1 MIKASPDSKNP
12 SVILSC
18 ASDDE
23 EDVEKKPPV
32 RDTLSADQPARSARL
47 LRGLRR
53 KLSKTKSGDEKGD
66 SASKTGAEKKDD
78 KASTSKHDS
87 VNGAVTAGPGEEDDA
102 VSALSSSPSPPVSEY
117 EGSHRGS
124 WSTLLHAIGTAE
136 MVQKVQR
143 NAQEIKQEH
152 DLETL
157 KKELEMHVSGNYQ
170 IKFGPVLPIW
180 QAVLVF
186 ILNFCIPGIGTML
199 SGVLLLSRRT
209 FRTAEAKAKYAV
221 GEHFLIVFLIGL
233 SQLMTITFLF
243 IGWIWALVWASW
255 LIQLSMEHRKLVEG
269 QKLLETHEQAT
280 GRMSA
285 AQVNNTRPST
295 EPAGS
300 QVEVTPSPS
309 ATIHNP

>member
-1 MIKASPDSKNP
+1 MPAIIFNLNFFGSHIFHYALIVGKFGNFNVFVKNQQLLSRAPFFSDGGSSTVPEITTSWAPDDDDEDIKQSSAPEKLKDEEYVEKLATSLSRKLEKTRSKLQHRTSELSLIKASPDSKNP

-87 VNGAVTAGPGEEDDA
+87 GNGAVAAGPGEEDDA

-143 NAQEIKQEH
+143 
-152 DLETL
+152 
-157 KKELEMHVSGNYQ
+157 
-170 IKFGPVLPIW
+170 
-180 QAVLVF
+180 
-186 ILNFCIPGIGTML
+186 
-199 SGVLLLSRRT
+199 
-209 FRTAEAKAKYAV
+209 
-221 GEHFLIVFLIGL
+221 
-233 SQLMTITFLF
+233 
-243 IGWIWALVWASW
+243 
-255 LIQLSMEHRKLVEG
+255 
-269 QKLLETHEQAT
+269 
-280 GRMSA
+280 
-285 AQVNNTRPST
+285 
-295 EPAGS
+295 
-300 QVEVTPSPS
+300 QVESS
-309 ATIHNP
+309 FEKWEILLDQ